1 MSYCRTNKDLSGWRL
16 FTNLRQFGEN
26 NELFVVAS
34 SPPPIFCP
42 HHFSSPLK
50 SSFSSPLSPITLSL
64 SPKYLET
71 TPISI
76 FVLWMNS
83 VLKTPKLR
91 ALRDFVLIYIW
102 HIFSTKESHTI
113 QQIMMFCC
121 GTLII
126 THNYKYH
133 KLATDDAPLWC
144 STGPPITTNFIKF
157 PPSPVPK

>member
-42 HHFSSPLK
+42 HHFPSPLK

-76 FVLWMNS
+76 FVLCMNS

-91 ALRDFVLIYIW
+91 ALKEKRDFVLICN
-102 HIFSTKESHTI
+102 TKESHTI
-113 QQIMMFCC
+113 QQRIMFCC
-121 GTLII
+121 VTLII
-126 THNYKYH
+126 TH
-133 KLATDDAPLWC
+133 
-144 STGPPITTNFIKF
+144 S
-157 PPSPVPK
+157 